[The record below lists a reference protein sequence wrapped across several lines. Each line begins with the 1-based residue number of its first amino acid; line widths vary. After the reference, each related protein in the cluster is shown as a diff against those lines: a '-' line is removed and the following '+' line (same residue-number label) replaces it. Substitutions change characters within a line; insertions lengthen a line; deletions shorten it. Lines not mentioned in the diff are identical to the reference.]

1 MAEAEP
7 VLVHWTEP
15 EVIASM
21 RSLEA
26 TIGWSSTLKPT
37 SLNMSFSI
45 ATISGTWPH
54 QVVEAAWG
62 RLVGPASVCLTA
74 GAAVGAA
81 AAGAVAAGAA
91 VGAGAAAGAQAA
103 SSPAVAPRPSRATNR
118 RLVMIAVE
126 PEAWSM
132 VALL

>member
-15 EVIASM
+15 DVIASM

-26 TIGWSSTLKPT
+26 TIGWSSTLRPT

-81 AAGAVAAGAA
+81 AAGAAGLGASVGLAPGAA
-91 VGAGAAAGAQAA
+91 VGAGA
-103 SSPAVAPRPSRATNR
+103 
-118 RLVMIAVE
+118 
-126 PEAWSM
+126 
-132 VALL
+132 